1 MNLLTPSL
9 LLAFVFGV
17 AGAGQAHG
25 QASATAGP
33 LPVIGTVP
41 AMCFAG
47 TLAGA
52 QGTFDLGV
60 LTDAATG
67 LMRKDLAAPPKLL
80 SGAFCSAK
88 STISIAAT
96 PLAAENNLATP
107 PAGFSRRVD
116 YVATASGWTAAPAV
130 FSTGQATNA
139 TAVQQ
144 RGSAFQGDITVGITG
159 FSTAGGDTLRLV
171 ADPSYKGAVTVT
183 LAVAD

>member
-1 MNLLTPSL
+1 MNLLKPNL
-9 LLAFVFGV
+9 CLAI
-17 AGAGQAHG
+17 ALGAAATVPVHG
-25 QASATAGP
+25 QTTATAGP
-33 LPVIGTVP
+33 LPVVGTVP

-60 LTDAATG
+60 LTETATG
-67 LMRKDLAAPPKLL
+67 LMRKDLAAAPKVL

-88 STISIAAT
+88 STITITAT
-96 PLAAENNLATP
+96 PLVSQNNLATP
-107 PAGFSRRVD
+107 PTGFSRRVD
-116 YVATASGWTAAPAV
+116 YVATASGWTPAPAA
-130 FSTGQATNA
+130 FSTAQTTNA
-139 TAVQQ
+139 AAVQQ
-144 RGSAFQGDITVGITG
+144 RGSAFQGDITVGISG